1 MTQFKDKASRHSDNI
16 NAGLFT
22 YPVLMAADILLYQ
35 THLVPVGEDQ
45 TAYRVGK
52 DIAIRFNNTYS
63 PTFEVPEGYFPKT
76 GWARVMSLQ
85 DPTSKMSKSDENEN
99 AYVTLLEDRD
109 SIMRKIKRAI
119 TDSENQVRYD
129 VEQKAGIS
137 NLMEIYSSLT
147 KDHGRVKG
155 I

>member
-1 MTQFKDKASRHSDNI
+1 
-16 NAGLFT
+16 
-22 YPVLMAADILLYQ
+22 MAADILLYQ

-45 TAYRVGK
+45 KQHIELAR

-76 GWARVMSLQ
+76 GARVMSLQ

-129 VEQKAGIS
+129 VEQK
-137 NLMEIYSSLT
+137 
-147 KDHGRVKG
+147 RCV
-155 I
+155 